1 MLTPFV
7 LAQAFWH
14 NKIGGCGLMKIYD
27 ILNSKECNPLFE
39 EIKKFVDISL
49 SDYNKAIEENGFCYS
64 DKDIFDFVWGTV
76 NFSSAEICVLD
87 SPLLQR
93 LRRIRQLGLASMVY
107 CNADSSRFSHTIGVT
122 EVASRMAHSIKNKIN
137 PVDNSFDPIEIV
149 RLAAIFHDTG
159 HMFYSHVS
167 ELFFTYNQHFPR
179 YKELTTLKTYFCEKT
194 SSNVALHEIISVM
207 IVYSPET
214 LRLFK
219 NISPH
224 LSNTRLRSDSDYYT
238 LAEYISCLIIG
249 SPVDKFILPYSTII
263 NSSIDA
269 DKLDYLSRDSAC
281 TKVPIAVDI
290 ARIIQK
296 LDIVHIKEVVPSSI
310 WNDISLETEPYQIMA
325 IKSSAKKVFWQLSNA
340 RNSLFE
346 SVYHHHKVLTAEN
359 MFREAL
365 GNLYNHKENIN
376 FCDLM
381 LLTDEIF
388 NEYWKFT
395 PLKTEDISEER
406 ITVIDDTL
414 KRIRERALYKRVAVF
429 SFSSLD
435 GKHFDILQFFRN
447 VIQNPTSQQCQEF
460 KIDLTKEYWHI
471 NSILQN
477 GSFISDHAPVFMFIS
492 AKYDALSSMPFES
505 GDGYCTW
512 SSALMKNE
520 TMEAGKKSR
529 QEQFYLVSDCTDRDI
544 VYLALEKIL
553 AKRNI
558 TFKAKDSIICLKI
571 KWDELDQKR
580 KILLEKN
587 YYKDTLYIINDN
599 LFSRLLNKSKIDT
612 ILKKYQSFTGVDSC
626 KITKENILA
635 FLRQFLWLELEY
647 EELVSLF
654 DGLLELLKN
663 AYYIER
669 ETFVEQMESLLN
681 KLSSSSYSKK
691 HIVNLGNFFDSSK
704 HLMYYFNDLS
714 AKNGLIIED
723 SLETSLSKLEESE
736 CLYFFDDGAYSGK
749 QVISIFQELMGVPV
763 EKRTTNEHH
772 ADELNDEN
780 KAKLKKAHIVLSYLC
795 FNSSSKEYII
805 SELNNLG
812 LEFVDI
818 IYVEDLNQSA
828 LDKTSFKS
836 PSQKELV
843 TESLRSIGFEIMK
856 SRTIIEGKY
865 KERWNEERVSK
876 AALGY
881 NDAQQMVFFSTNVP
895 TYTITAFWQ
904 NGTYKGNKWKGLF
917 QRTVKD

>member
-1 MLTPFV
+1 
-7 LAQAFWH
+7 
-14 NKIGGCGLMKIYD
+14 MKIYD
-27 ILNSKECNPLFE
+27 ILNSQECKPLFE
-39 EIKKFVDISL
+39 EINKFVSMSL
-49 SDYNKAIEENGFCYS
+49 SEYNDTIEKNGFCYS

-76 NFSSAEICVLD
+76 NFTAAEICVLD

-137 PVDNSFDPIEIV
+137 PVDNSLDPIEIV

-167 ELFFTYNQHFPR
+167 ELFFTYNQQFPR
-179 YKELTTLKTYFCEKT
+179 YKEITSLKTYFCEKT
-194 SSNVALHEIISVM
+194 SSSAALHEIISVM
-207 IVYSPET
+207 IVFSPET

-219 NISPH
+219 NIAPH
-224 LSNTRLRSDSDYYT
+224 LSDTRLRSENDYYK
-238 LAEYISCLIIG
+238 LAEYIACLIIG
-249 SPVDKFILPYSTII
+249 SPIDKFILPYSTII

-296 LDIVHIKEVVPSSI
+296 LDIVHIKEVVPSDI
-310 WNDISLETEPYQIMA
+310 WNDVSLATEPYQIMA

-365 GNLYNHKENIN
+365 KDLYIHKEKVD
-376 FCDLM
+376 FCSIM

-388 NEYWKFT
+388 SEYWKFT
-395 PLKTEDISEER
+395 PIKTEDISEQR
-406 ITVIDDTL
+406 ISTIDDTL
-414 KRIRERALYKRVAVF
+414 KRIRERSLYKRVAVF
-429 SFSSLD
+429 SFSSLN
-435 GKHFDILQFFRN
+435 GKQFDVLQFFRN
-447 VIQNPTSQQCQEF
+447 VIQNPTSQQCQSF
-460 KIDLTKEYWHI
+460 KDELKAEYIRI
-471 NSILQN
+471 NTILQKDYDFSSCN
-477 GSFISDHAPVFMFIS
+477 PIFMFIS

-512 SSALMKNE
+512 SSSLMKNE

-529 QEQFYLVSDCTDRDI
+529 QEQFYLVTDCTDRDI
-544 VYLALEKIL
+544 VYLALEKVL
-553 AKRNI
+553 AKKNI
-558 TFKAKDSIICLKI
+558 TFRSKDSSICLKT
-571 KWDELDQKR
+571 KWDELDEKR
-580 KILLEKN
+580 KELLEKN
-587 YYKDTLYIINDN
+587 YYKETLYVINDN
-599 LFSRLLNKSKIDT
+599 LFLKLLNNSKIDT
-612 ILKKYQSFTGVDSC
+612 ILKKYQSYTGVDSC
-626 KITKENILA
+626 KITRESVLV

-647 EELVSLF
+647 EQLTSLL
-654 DGLLELLKN
+654 DGILELLRN

-669 ETFVEQMESLLN
+669 ETFVDQMNCLLD
-681 KLSSSSYSKK
+681 KLSTTSYSKK
-691 HIVNLGNFFDSSK
+691 HIVNLGNLFDSSK

-714 AKNGLIIED
+714 AKNGLIVED
-723 SLETSLSKLEESE
+723 SLETSLLKLDDSE

-749 QVISIFQELMGVPV
+749 QVISIFQELMGIPI
-763 EKRTTNEHH
+763 ESRTTNEHH
-772 ADELNDEN
+772 ANELTDEN
-780 KAKLKKAHIVLSYLC
+780 KDKLKKAHIVLSYLC
-795 FNSSSKEYII
+795 FNSSSKEYIVT
-805 SELNNLG
+805 ELNSLG
-812 LEFVDI
+812 LEHVDV
-818 IYVEDLNQSA
+818 IYVEDLNKSA
-828 LDKTSFKS
+828 IDKTSFKS
-836 PSQKELV
+836 SSQKELV
-843 TESLRSIGFEIMK
+843 IDSLRSIGLEIMK
-856 SRTIIEGKY
+856 SRTIIDGKY
-865 KERWNEERVSK
+865 KERWNEDRVSR

-904 NGTYKGNKWKGLF
+904 NGLYKGNNWNGLF